1 MHHPSCIRAVETFN
15 HDAVLFSKT
24 LHILASSEM
33 AETTSNTHSDEKLID
48 QQNPITAAEMPSTPD
63 LLFQGSSQ
71 APTNPL
77 DQEVENQQYLEGR
90 LDINEKRKRF
100 DETSCTVE
108 EKELSELFRKGL
120 LDDGSTGPLKGDFTF
135 NDLPQLSG
143 DEACSVQW
151 TTSKRKPKEKN
162 SKDSRAMGGLSD
174 DELASVLQACP
185 DLEDFITKKT

>member
-1 MHHPSCIRAVETFN
+1 
-15 HDAVLFSKT
+15 
-24 LHILASSEM
+24 M
-33 AETTSNTHSDEKLID
+33 AESTSNTHLDEKSTD
-48 QQNPITAAEMPSTPD
+48 QQNTITAGEMHSTPN
-63 LLFQGSSQ
+63 LVQGSNQ

-77 DQEVENQQYLEGR
+77 DQEVENQKYLEGR
-90 LDINEKRKRF
+90 LDIDEKRKRF

-120 LDDGSTGPLKGDFTF
+120 LDDGSTGPLKGDFTL
-135 NDLPQLSG
+135 NDLPRLSG

-151 TTSKRKPKEKN
+151 TTSKRKPKDKTSN
-162 SKDSRAMGGLSD
+162 DARAMGGLSD

>member
-1 MHHPSCIRAVETFN
+1 
-15 HDAVLFSKT
+15 
-24 LHILASSEM
+24 M
-33 AETTSNTHSDEKLID
+33 AESTSNTHLDEKLTD
-48 QQNPITAAEMPSTPD
+48 QQNPITAGEMHSTPN
-63 LLFQGSSQ
+63 LFQGSNQ
-71 APTNPL
+71 PPVNPL

-90 LDINEKRKRF
+90 LDIDEKRKRF

-120 LDDGSTGPLKGDFTF
+120 LDDGSTGPLKGDFTL

-162 SKDSRAMGGLSD
+162 SKDTRAMGGLSD